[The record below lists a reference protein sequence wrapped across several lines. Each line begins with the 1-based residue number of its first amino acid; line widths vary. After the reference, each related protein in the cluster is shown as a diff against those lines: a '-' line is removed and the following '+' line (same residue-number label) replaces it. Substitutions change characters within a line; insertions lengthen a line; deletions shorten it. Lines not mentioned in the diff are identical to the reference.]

1 MGSSNGISSKEPWAR
16 FLLLCF
22 FTIAGQGVTMPKAKH
37 ILIAVELHEQH
48 AVPVLQWATLIA
60 RQTGG
65 RLTLL
70 HVNETTASMHP
81 REAFSSSSGI
91 DLETVE
97 RGRHSYETTT
107 RAEIHSLIAQHC
119 GGVPADI
126 LLLEGRAPAV
136 ILGAIESTNCDLVV
150 MGTHGRPWYE
160 RALIGS
166 TAEAVLRASLTP
178 VLIVHNTAAMP
189 PPFQFSRLLFPTD
202 FSPASGPGEEWT
214 RFWVAHGVHEVLLV
228 HTVENPLL
236 DLYNPDTV
244 DVDVR
249 RLMEE
254 SRQHPP
260 RSAQPFWDHAHHFA
274 QAKLSELRHQ
284 LLSTAQGPGQVE
296 VLVGEGPA
304 AEHIRHVAAQKTPDL
319 IVMATHGHTGVQ
331 RFLLGSVISK
341 VIRAV
346 SCPVFV
352 VPSHL

>member
-1 MGSSNGISSKEPWAR
+1 
-16 FLLLCF
+16 
-22 FTIAGQGVTMPKAKH
+22 MPEAKH
-37 ILIAVELHEQH
+37 LLIAVELHEQH
-48 AVPVLQWATLIA
+48 AVPVLHWATLMA

-70 HVNETTASMHP
+70 HVNETTAALQT
-81 REAFSSSSGI
+81 RGAFSSSSGVES
-91 DLETVE
+91 ETVE
-97 RGRHSYETTT
+97 RWRHQYETTT

-136 ILGAIESTNCDLVV
+136 ILGTIESTNCDLVV
-150 MGTHGRPWYE
+150 MGTHGRPWYQ
-160 RALIGS
+160 RALMGS
-166 TAEAVLRASLTP
+166 TAEAILRASPTP

-189 PPFQFSRLLFPTD
+189 PPPQLSRLLFPTD
-202 FSPASGPGEEWT
+202 FGPASGTGEEWT
-214 RFWVAHGVHEVLLV
+214 RFLMAHGVHEVLLV

-249 RLMEE
+249 HLMEE

-260 RSAQPFWDHAHHFA
+260 RSAQPFWNHAHHFA

-284 LLSTAQGPGQVE
+284 LLSITQGPSQVE
-296 VLVGEGPA
+296 VIVGEGPA

-319 IVMATHGHTGVQ
+319 IVMATHGHTSVQ
-331 RFLLGSVISK
+331 RFLLGSVTSK
-341 VIRAV
+341 VVRAV

-352 VPSHL
+352 VPSRS

>member
-1 MGSSNGISSKEPWAR
+1 
-16 FLLLCF
+16 
-22 FTIAGQGVTMPKAKH
+22 MPETKH

-70 HVNETTASMHP
+70 QVDETTASLQT
-81 REAFSSSSGI
+81 RGAFSSPSGI
-91 DLETVE
+91 APDTVE
-97 RGRHSYETTT
+97 RWRHQYETTT
-107 RAEIHSLIAQHC
+107 RTELQRLIAQHC
-119 GGVPADI
+119 GSVPADI

-136 ILGAIESTNCDLVV
+136 ILGAIESTHCDLVV

-166 TAEAVLRASLTP
+166 TAEAVLRASPTP
-178 VLIVHNTAAMP
+178 VLIVHNTAAVP
-189 PPFQFSRLLFPTD
+189 PPSQLSRLLFPTD

-214 RFWVAHGVHEVLLV
+214 RFLVAHGVHEVLLV

-236 DLYNPDTV
+236 DLYHPDTV

-260 RSAQPFWDHAHHFA
+260 RSAQPFWDHAHHLA

-284 LLSTAQGPGQVE
+284 LLSTAQGTGQVE
-296 VLVGEGPA
+296 VIVGEGPA
-304 AEHIRHVAAQKTPDL
+304 AEHILHVAEQKTPDL
-319 IVMATHGHTGVQ
+319 IVMATHGRTGVQ
-331 RFLLGSVISK
+331 RLLLGSVTSK
-341 VIRAV
+341 VVRAV
-346 SCPVFV
+346 SCPVLV
-352 VPSHL
+352 VPSH